1 MNNRKKRIKEKSQLS
16 KLLKDFCDST
26 SLNGY
31 GYLYSVDSIFLKI
44 GWIFV
49 ILGMTGLGIFS
60 FVIYTKEY
68 LDSKILTTIETSSAS
83 LSVREIIHY
92 DIML

>member
-16 KLLKDFCDST
+16 KLLKDFCDSI

-60 FVIYTKEY
+60 FMIYTKEY